1 MLRQERN
8 SLSEANVNHQEE
20 LRQMRE
26 DFNLKNKL
34 VEQMRQQNEADT
46 KYLTESHKLQLE
58 KVKRETAETLEAT
71 EKMAEEKLKALQEEM
86 GKKMEV
92 LRDEANAAKEE
103 MLRSHAKEIAD
114 YKSEEEER
122 ENKTKGRVRELEE
135 QLELM
140 AAKQDDLAEEVG
152 LSRQH
157 LKKIVY
163 T

>member
-8 SLSEANVNHQEE
+8 ALSEANVNHQEE

-26 DFNLKNKL
+26 DCDLKNKL

-71 EKMAEEKLKALQEEM
+71 EKMAEEKLKALQVEM
-86 GKKMEV
+86 GRKLEAV
-92 LRDEANAAKEE
+92 QDEATASKEE
-103 MLRSHAKEIAD
+103 MLRSHAKEMAD
-114 YKSEEEER
+114 YKSEEEKR
-122 ENKTKGRVRELEE
+122 ENKTKARVREFEE

-140 AAKQDDLAEEVG
+140 AVKQDDLAEEVG
-152 LSRQH
+152 LWRQH
-157 LKKIVY
+157 F
-163 T
+163 